1 MRGSHVLAT
10 SGLDVYSGR
19 MSSGSRE
26 EDPASIAA
34 RFNNRINEPDVE
46 GLERL
51 MTDDHIFVDSKGG
64 RVEGKQPGP

>member
-1 MRGSHVLAT
+1 
-10 SGLDVYSGR
+10 

-34 RFNNRINEPDVE
+34 RFNDRINERDVE
-46 GLERL
+46 GLARL
-51 MTDDHIFVDSKGG
+51 MTDDHIFVDSEGG